1 MKRKVLALLS
11 ALTVMASA
19 SMSAFAASP
28 TVPGTEAPAPGQ
40 VASTVVTEMKT
51 AAEYTSVTSVSEGF
65 TVTAVSQT
73 IVQSVAVTVQNQL
86 LNNLA
91 SVGASFMEAA
101 SANTQLSTSSYS
113 NIAAAAADP
122 TKRVTASVVS
132 VVEVNAQ
139 TASKAANGNY
149 VVTLNVSSITRNDAI
164 AVLHYTGSAWE
175 TIIPSSV
182 ENGSVTFET
191 ASLSPISIVKLEVE
205 SLATAPKTGE
215 TAATAA
221 VVMIFCMA
229 GAIFCGKKY
238 FG

>member
-11 ALTVMASA
+11 ALTVMVSA
-19 SMSAFAASP
+19 SMTAFAASP
-28 TVPGTEAPAPGQ
+28 TVPTTEAPAPGQ
-40 VASTVVTEMKT
+40 VATTEMKT
-51 AAEYTSVTSVSEGF
+51 ATEYTSVTTVSEGF
-65 TVTAVSQT
+65 TVTTVSQT

-113 NIAAAAADP
+113 SIASAAADP

-139 TASKAANGNY
+139 SATKAANGNY
-149 VVTLNVSSITRNDAI
+149 VVTMNVSSITRNDAI
-164 AVLHYTGSAWE
+164 AILHYTGSAWE
-175 TIIPSSV
+175 TIIPTNV
-182 ENGSVTFET
+182 ANGSVTFET

-205 SLATAPKTGE
+205 SLVTAPKTGE
-215 TAATAA
+215 TAAAAA
-221 VVMIFCMA
+221 VVMIFGMA

>member
-11 ALTVMASA
+11 AITVMASA
-19 SMSAFAASP
+19 SMTAFAASP

-40 VASTVVTEMKT
+40 AASTVVTEMKT
-51 AAEYTSVTSVSEGF
+51 ATEYTSVTTVSEGF
-65 TVTAVSQT
+65 TVTTVSQT

-101 SANTQLSTSSYS
+101 KANTQLSTSSYS
-113 NIAAAAADP
+113 SIAAAAADP

-139 TASKAANGNY
+139 NAVKAANGNY
-149 VVTLNVSSITRNDAI
+149 VVTMNVASITSNDAI
-164 AVLHYTGSAWE
+164 AILHYTGSAWE
-175 TIIPSSV
+175 TIIPTNV
-182 ENGSVTFET
+182 ANGSVTFEA

-205 SLATAPKTGE
+205 SLAAAPKTGE
-215 TAATAA
+215 TAAAA
-221 VVMIFCMA
+221 TVVMIFGIA
-229 GAIFCGKKY
+229 GAVFCGKKF